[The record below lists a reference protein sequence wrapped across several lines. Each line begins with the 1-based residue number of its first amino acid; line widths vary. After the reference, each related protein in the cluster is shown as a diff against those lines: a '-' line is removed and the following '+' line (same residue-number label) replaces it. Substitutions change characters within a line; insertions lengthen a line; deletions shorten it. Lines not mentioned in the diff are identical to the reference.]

1 MLKTSS
7 CVAAKWYSCPPP
19 ARAMIVWLRLRAA
32 SWGMETKPVFDSDK
46 QLLAVLEMLEECR
59 SALAASGNR
68 DTAHLV
74 SVAALDVSMKLNRIG
89 DAELKL
95 LCDAMVAKELAG
107 DWESETSPSRMP
119 GERPLLRVV
128 K

>member
-1 MLKTSS
+1 MVVQLWP
-7 CVAAKWYSCPPP
+7 C
-19 ARAMIVWLRLRAA
+19 AA
-32 SWGMETKPVFDSDK
+32 SQGMEADPVSNSDE
-46 QLLAVLEMLEECR
+46 QLLAVLAMLEECR

-74 SVAALDVSMKLNRIG
+74 SVAALDVRMKLNRIG

-95 LCDAMVAKELAG
+95 LCDAVAAKENAEG
-107 DWESETSPSRMP
+107 GPSLHEAQPSQAPTR
-119 GERPLLRVV
+119 RPLLRVV

>member
-1 MLKTSS
+1 MVVQLWP
-7 CVAAKWYSCPPP
+7 C
-19 ARAMIVWLRLRAA
+19 AA
-32 SWGMETKPVFDSDK
+32 SQGMEADPVSNSDE
-46 QLLAVLEMLEECR
+46 QLLAVLAMLEECR

-74 SVAALDVSMKLNRIG
+74 SVAALDVRMKLNRIC

-95 LCDAMVAKELAG
+95 LCDAMATKQLVGGGPQEANSLEAKSSQAP
-107 DWESETSPSRMP
+107 TR
-119 GERPLLRVV
+119 RPLLRVV

>member
-1 MLKTSS
+1 MVVQLWP
-7 CVAAKWYSCPPP
+7 C
-19 ARAMIVWLRLRAA
+19 AA
-32 SWGMETKPVFDSDK
+32 SQGMEADPVSNSDE
-46 QLLAVLEMLEECR
+46 QLLAVLAMLEECR

-74 SVAALDVSMKLNRIG
+74 SVAALDVRMKLNRIG

-95 LCDAMVAKELAG
+95 LCDAMATKQLVEGGPQEA
-107 DWESETSPSRMP
+107 TSSQAPPR
-119 GERPLLRVV
+119 RPLLRVV